1 MTELLDIDFLG
12 DERLR
17 ARLTRWSL
25 VLLACGLVATFAVAP
40 LLTSGVAL
48 HLLTALA
55 LLAGVTLVSLPVHE
69 LVHALFFRLLGG
81 RGVHVRFGHAD
92 GMLYAGCPGLVLT
105 RGRFLVVLLAPTV
118 VLTVAL
124 VLIGMVFDLL
134 FIALLAA
141 SFHLSGCAGDLLA
154 AWIVARESACTHCQ
168 DTEVGV
174 RLLAAKA

>member
-1 MTELLDIDFLG
+1 MVELLDIDFMG

-17 ARLTRWSL
+17 ARLMRWSL
-25 VLLACGLVATFAVAP
+25 VILACGLVATFVATP
-40 LLTSGVAL
+40 LLTSDVIL
-48 HLLTALA
+48 HPLLA
-55 LLAGVTLVSLPVHE
+55 LVLLASVTLVSLPVHE

-81 RGVHVRFGHAD
+81 RGVRVRFGYAD

-124 VLIGMVFDLL
+124 VLLGIVFDLL
-134 FIALLAA
+134 FIALIAA

-154 AWIVARESACTHCQ
+154 AWIIAREPACTHCQ
-168 DTEVGV
+168 DTKVGV